1 MARIIDYPRTPSHFP
16 SYVSPNLWEEL
27 EQKGVFP
34 HCKVLADHM
43 PFNQN
48 ASGDW
53 YSTLKSRYDSTVR
66 ALGPFAGDLFL
77 FVHIT
82 SSLQSVKEDLAPL
95 YPGLEDPDAE
105 KRQGVEKVLALL
117 DVHKAR
123 FSTEGEAL
131 PHGWISPK
139 LLALR
144 NLLQKQDINTFR
156 GMVFAAERQ
165 IATTISL
172 LIPRLGLPGIKVGP
186 LVGHGQKVCSE
197 PTQIGMKGMSFR
209 AQENIVEDFRR
220 GRLNLLIATSVAEEG
235 LDFPLC
241 SFVCRFDPPKTLPQ
255 YIQSR
260 GRARQAGS
268 SFIIMLEEG
277 PTPERG
283 KVEMLQI
290 GEGLAKNIY
299 GQKMDRLEDNSLD
312 DDLAVDVDDFPED
325 RLVIEKT
332 GASLTPADAIS
343 LLNNLCSLI
352 PHDQHTRPLV
362 PKYKI
367 DPMTFRCEVI
377 LPSALPVPRDQLLY
391 HSTPSRSKRAAK
403 RSAAFNAVKGLYC
416 LEVFDDYLLPIRRG
430 KGDTVEDVDGK
441 LPIDISSIEPL
452 MEVLVHDAWGDVW
465 ESTSPLFFHTISIA
479 GQGGMAVVCAQ
490 RLRSYEGNMMAR
502 KELMDVRLSDGVLL
516 ELEQEEKLERM
527 VLMDKFTKQVIKVA
541 ITRKGLTEKS
551 SVFLVPLDPAGF
563 PDWDAMNHSTCT
575 PASTNWRAIYP
586 SESPDIIISLKNE
599 SKPSRLVASR
609 PDLVAAECVAKDPYL
624 SKIVAYNTDR
634 GIDLPEDDLVY
645 QCRPLLQMT
654 STEFRDPNRQKST
667 LWSEQDIFLPQSL
680 CRWMN
685 MSHDTISFFSLLPPL
700 THLLSSVYR
709 ARILLQKLKT
719 PRLDLDRTI
728 EAFTLPSANASFNN
742 QRLETLGDSFLKV
755 ATTIHVYN
763 RFPFKHEGQLSYL
776 RQNSVCNR
784 YLLGRGH
791 VLDLPSF
798 MTIEPNSQRTWRL
811 TTKNTTRIQGEWLVK
826 RTIPRRS
833 VQDCMEA
840 LIGAAWLSGGEVM
853 ALDVGTKLGLCFGG
867 IKSWQDRYTSVRM
880 DVDQSSPFPALEE
893 SLGYQFKNKSLLVEA
908 VTHPSFAHG
917 GASYQRLEF
926 LGDAILDFVTMDY
939 FFNNYPT
946 ATSAQLSRAR
956 ARCVCNPTLAAIAT
970 KKLAAHKVLFSDS
983 ISLIK
988 DMSETARMF
997 ASMEF
1002 TEIVDDLWRLDA
1014 PKALGDVVE
1023 ALLGAVF
1030 VDSNWEYSVVKRVV
1044 IHLLD
1049 EVLGYVH
1056 PDMPMDPTSEF
1067 LLWVAKRK
1075 CTEVTFRK
1083 DSSSPEI
1090 APRKDQVSVVVHGVD
1105 VGSPTIIKPK
1115 TTPALGRAMASSNAR
1130 QLLEDPT
1137 SEFFFDKLCTCTIE
1151 EKERNPELYQ
1161 AAIDLTSDE
1170 ADINL
1175 ETVEGFATASQD
1187 LLIREATN
1195 VESTDLVEEVSDPD
1209 ERDSDS
1215 DDTVVYP

>member
-1 MARIIDYPRTPSHFP
+1 MGVDGWNRSAWINEFMEADVLVMTAQIFLNILNHAHWKMSQVAVVVFDEVHNCKGSSPQAQIMKNHYHTIPRGQSRPKILGLTASPIFNPKNPVKALQEIEKLTDCKVFVVRQYADELAKHTFRATARIIDYPRTPSHFP

-105 KRQGVEKVLALL
+105 KRQGVEKILALL

-123 FSTEGEAL
+123 FSTEGEVL

-479 GQGGMAVVCAQ
+479 
-490 RLRSYEGNMMAR
+490 
-502 KELMDVRLSDGVLL
+502 
-516 ELEQEEKLERM
+516 
-527 VLMDKFTKQVIKVA
+527 
-541 ITRKGLTEKS
+541 
-551 SVFLVPLDPAGF
+551 
-563 PDWDAMNHSTCT
+563 
-575 PASTNWRAIYP
+575 
-586 SESPDIIISLKNE
+586 
-599 SKPSRLVASR
+599 
-609 PDLVAAECVAKDPYL
+609 
-624 SKIVAYNTDR
+624 
-634 GIDLPEDDLVY
+634 EDDLVY